1 MGAAVRENRCLVLD
15 AVSARCALGASLGYR
30 KRYRQGPMHTTVIRF
45 GEDLWRLVQGEA
57 ARRGVSVAEWVRTAA
72 AMRIGF
78 EAATEGD
85 ELRADVLRAAL
96 VAEREAVA
104 AKPSGRPAAQRPAR
118 QSQARDRN
126 RD

>member
-1 MGAAVRENRCLVLD
+1 
-15 AVSARCALGASLGYR
+15 
-30 KRYRQGPMHTTVIRF
+30 MHTTVIRF
-45 GEDLWRLVQGEA
+45 GEDLWRLVHGEA

-85 ELRADVLRAAL
+85 ELRADVVRAAL
-96 VAEREAVA
+96 VAEREAVS
-104 AKPSGRPAAQRPAR
+104 AKPGGRPAAQPPAR
-118 QSQARDRN
+118 RSQAREPE